1 MAVGTN
7 AQSTATVPPAT
18 AIQPA
23 PAADTSR
30 LRQVSSLVDQMMGK
44 TGPTS
49 APSAAPARTTHVATS
64 PSPQINPIPALA
76 IAPPIDGT
84 RAAAQQHA
92 DSLWQQVAG
101 SNVTN
106 SNAIA
111 ATPSSIA
118 NSALAQ
124 GRVPNAAADATAAAT
139 REIQSTAAG
148 LWRPLTQQQGE
159 STALAVGS
167 ASSSPNVP
175 TPSENSPGAGTAG
188 IAESAVG
195 SFLLQPFYA
204 TNGNP
209 PRAAGGG
216 PYPTAVASVAERD
229 LSDIVRNSSLVT
241 QLAPASQKAVR
252 RLPSIE
258 QTAKSGSTKLVTYLQ
273 ENAPQPND
281 LDINAQGQL
290 ELVPEPD
297 ATDQSESDED
307 GEGEGEGDSLA
318 EAERLGEEPE
328 DNTLE
333 FLRAETVLLK
343 PGDSQ
348 CDVGLNYLLTETE
361 FPILL
366 ADDMGAIV
374 GVDEVNFRIRE
385 LTLPIEYRVGLLPRV
400 QGFIGAPVGWSNT
413 QLALD
418 SFEAFQNDG
427 GFGDINFGLTM
438 QFAEATANKPY
449 VIGTLNVT
457 APTGGD
463 PFTSAVGLAPT
474 APSLGQGF
482 WSINGSLLCIKPYDP
497 IVFFYGI
504 GTERFFPHEYV
515 GLDIEPGAQY
525 TYNFGVGFAVNER
538 VTLSTRFN
546 GAYTEELEVNGER
559 RFGTNSEPMTIR
571 FSATISQP
579 CDRLVEPF
587 VEFGITDDAI
597 SSFIGVTWT
606 FSHIHK
612 EPKNGEQKNEAQ
624 QAKTPTE
631 SSQE

>member
-1 MAVGTN
+1 
-7 AQSTATVPPAT
+7 
-18 AIQPA
+18 
-23 PAADTSR
+23 
-30 LRQVSSLVDQMMGK
+30 
-44 TGPTS
+44 
-49 APSAAPARTTHVATS
+49 
-64 PSPQINPIPALA
+64 
-76 IAPPIDGT
+76 
-84 RAAAQQHA
+84 
-92 DSLWQQVAG
+92 
-101 SNVTN
+101 
-106 SNAIA
+106 
-111 ATPSSIA
+111 
-118 NSALAQ
+118 
-124 GRVPNAAADATAAAT
+124 
-139 REIQSTAAG
+139 
-148 LWRPLTQQQGE
+148 
-159 STALAVGS
+159 
-167 ASSSPNVP
+167 
-175 TPSENSPGAGTAG
+175 
-188 IAESAVG
+188 
-195 SFLLQPFYA
+195 
-204 TNGNP
+204 
-209 PRAAGGG
+209 
-216 PYPTAVASVAERD
+216 
-229 LSDIVRNSSLVT
+229 
-241 QLAPASQKAVR
+241 
-252 RLPSIE
+252 
-258 QTAKSGSTKLVTYLQ
+258 
-273 ENAPQPND
+273 
-281 LDINAQGQL
+281 
-290 ELVPEPD
+290 
-297 ATDQSESDED
+297 
-307 GEGEGEGDSLA
+307 
-318 EAERLGEEPE
+318 
-328 DNTLE
+328 
-333 FLRAETVLLK
+333 
-343 PGDSQ
+343 
-348 CDVGLNYLLTETE
+348 
-361 FPILL
+361 
-366 ADDMGAIV
+366 V

>member
-1 MAVGTN
+1 MA
-7 AQSTATVPPAT
+7 
-18 AIQPA
+18 
-23 PAADTSR
+23 D
-30 LRQVSSLVDQMMGK
+30 
-44 TGPTS
+44 
-49 APSAAPARTTHVATS
+49 
-64 PSPQINPIPALA
+64 
-76 IAPPIDGT
+76 
-84 RAAAQQHA
+84 
-92 DSLWQQVAG
+92 
-101 SNVTN
+101 
-106 SNAIA
+106 
-111 ATPSSIA
+111 
-118 NSALAQ
+118 SALAQ
-124 GRVPNAAADATAAAT
+124 GRVPTAAAEATAAT
-139 REIQSTAAG
+139 TKEIQATAAG
-148 LWRPLTQQQGE
+148 LWRPLTLQQGE
-159 STALAVGS
+159 STALAAGS
-167 ASSSPNVP
+167 AKPTPNVAAP
-175 TPSENSPGAGTAG
+175 PGNSPAVGGAG

-195 SFLLQPFYA
+195 SFLLEPFYA
-204 TNGNP
+204 TNSNP
-209 PRAAGGG
+209 PRTSGGA
-216 PYPTAVASVAERD
+216 PYPTAAASGAERD
-229 LSDIVRNSSLVT
+229 LRDIVRNSSLVT
-241 QLAPASQKAVR
+241 QLAPASEKAVR
-252 RLPSIE
+252 RLPNIDTITRPE
-258 QTAKSGSTKLVTYLQ
+258 TTKLVAYLQ
-273 ENAPQPND
+273 ENAPQPDD
-281 LDINAQGQL
+281 LNINEQGQL
-290 ELVPEPD
+290 QLVPEPAAAD
-297 ATDQSESDED
+297 ESAGDED
-307 GEGEGEGDSLA
+307 GEGEGDSLA
-318 EAERLGEEPE
+318 EADQLGEEPE
-328 DNTLE
+328 DNSLE

-374 GVDEVNFRIRE
+374 GVDEIGFRIRE
-385 LTLPIEYRVGLLPRV
+385 LTLPIEYRMGLLPRV

-418 SFEAFQNDG
+418 TFEAFQNDG

-482 WSINGSLLCIKPYDP
+482 WSINGTLLCIKPYDP

-504 GTERFFPHEYV
+504 GMERFFPHEYV
-515 GLDIEPGAQY
+515 GLEIEPGAQY

-546 GAYTEELEVNGER
+546 GAYTEELEVDGQR
-559 RFGTNSEPMTIR
+559 RFGTNAEPMTIR

-612 EPKNGEQKNEAQ
+612 EPKNGEKENGSQS
-624 QAKTPTE
+624 AKTPTE
-631 SSQE
+631 PSQE